1 MYTQSEPVFQSDRGS
16 FRKLEDFPQ
25 QFEDE
30 G

>member
-1 MYTQSEPVFQSDRGS
+1 MYAQSEPVFQSDSGD

-25 QFEDE
+25 QFEEE